1 MILVALV
8 LSVFIVALG
17 VFGIIAPSRLLAVA
31 RSFQTPAG
39 LYFAAAFRFVL
50 GVALLL
56 AARTSRSPQL
66 VYLLGLIILIAGLMT
81 PFFGLERFRRLLDW
95 WSAQGPV
102 FKRIWAGLAF
112 ALGAFLVY
120 ALFPY

>member
-39 LYFAAAFRFVL
+39 LYFAAVFRFVL

-56 AARTSRSPQL
+56 AARTSRSPQI

-95 WSAQGPV
+95 
-102 FKRIWAGLAF
+102 
-112 ALGAFLVY
+112 
-120 ALFPY
+120 